1 MEALERLKRGSIELE
16 VIFTHIYDLFHGDRG
31 VFSLIIF
38 LHIKWGLFGMQVNRN
53 YVRTIV
59 V

>member
-16 VIFTHIYDLFHGDRG
+16 VIFTQIYDLFQGDRG

-38 LHIKWGLFGMQVNRN
+38 LHIKWGLFGVQVNRKC
-53 YVRTIV
+53 VHTIV